1 MCVRHRE
8 GALELIGGSRQG
20 LRSSSYVCELGD
32 PKITH
37 INFNGRSSV
46 PTGKTGWEGSGG

>member
-1 MCVRHRE
+1 MRHRE